1 MQSCENGELWGI
13 ALVDQMAYDLAM
25 MCADISYIVNP
36 QIFVFGG
43 GCMTIDNPFFDKMC
57 KNYYEI
63 VDEGLH
69 NIIFKRA
76 ALYEAGIIGAA
87 ICAEGEMK
95 NGN

>member
-1 MQSCENGELWGI
+1 MHMFHD
-13 ALVDQMAYDLAM
+13 ALVSFAERRV
-25 MCADISYIVNP
+25 I
-36 QIFVFGG
+36 
-43 GCMTIDNPFFDKMC
+43 CMTIDNPFFDKMC

-76 ALYEAGIIGAA
+76 ALSEAGIIGAA

>member
-1 MQSCENGELWGI
+1 
-13 ALVDQMAYDLAM
+13 
-25 MCADISYIVNP
+25 
-36 QIFVFGG
+36 
-43 GCMTIDNPFFDKMC
+43 MTIDNPFFDKMC

-76 ALYEAGIIGAA
+76 ALSEAGIIGAA